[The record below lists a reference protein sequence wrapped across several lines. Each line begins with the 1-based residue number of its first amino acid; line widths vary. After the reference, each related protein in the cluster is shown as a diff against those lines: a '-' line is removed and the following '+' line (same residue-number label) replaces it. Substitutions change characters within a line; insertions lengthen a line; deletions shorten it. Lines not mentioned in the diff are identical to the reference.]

1 LSYDNPAQNLK
12 GGGLKCEAAMPGRLV
27 ALWIIVP
34 GAEMVRETTLM
45 NRDFDFSL
53 TFAIPEAIAKDEIE
67 ERLSKAG
74 WA

>member
-1 LSYDNPAQNLK
+1 
-12 GGGLKCEAAMPGRLV
+12 
-27 ALWIIVP
+27 
-34 GAEMVRETTLM
+34 MVQETTLM
-45 NRDFDFSL
+45 NRDCDFSL

>member
-1 LSYDNPAQNLK
+1 MAQ
-12 GGGLKCEAAMPGRLV
+12 
-27 ALWIIVP
+27 
-34 GAEMVRETTLM
+34 ETTLM

-53 TFAIPEAIAKDEIE
+53 TFAIPQAIAKDEIE